1 LELFGLGLG
10 SVLRRM
16 EDFVALPRF
25 QRERDGDSRSD
36 CDELAK
42 DDASWTKETRTV
54 LHQMGIRFNGR
65 KERSRMEEVGPYRG
79 ARLTRRGLL
88 SILVPPVDPQ
98 ADPIRSESL
107 RMESPGV
114 TMGKHLP
121 MLIRE
126 GKCACPRL
134 RLERAAPEV
143 A

>member
-1 LELFGLGLG
+1 MGARYEEEPSDKFTLG
-10 SVLRRM
+10 RY
-16 EDFVALPRF
+16 
-25 QRERDGDSRSD
+25 DGQQFFNSNHSRSD
-36 CDELAK
+36 RDELAR

-107 RMESPGV
+107 RMKSSGGGV
-114 TMGKHLP
+114 TMDE
-121 MLIRE
+121 RS
-126 GKCACPRL
+126 
-134 RLERAAPEV
+134 LEFLKGRKSNRPPQVRVDHA
-143 A
+143 